1 METVRLDGRLLR
13 ERGEAMGL
21 LGQALALPEWWGR
34 NLDALY
40 DCLTEPGEPRLL
52 VLVDRAAVEGTP
64 FGRRLLRVLEDAAG
78 ENPSLWIEEDGGGDG
93 GADGGEN
100 RG

>member
-1 METVRLDGRLLR
+1 MDYLSARL
-13 ERGEAMGL
+13 E
-21 LGQALALPEWWGR
+21 LPEWWGR

-52 VLVDRAAVEGTP
+52 ALGRREAMEGTP
-64 FGRRLLRVLEDAAG
+64 FGRRLLRVLEDAAA
-78 ENPSLWIEEDGGGDG
+78 ENPFLQLEEDGGD
-93 GADGGEN
+93 

>member
-1 METVRLDGRLLR
+1 MEYLNEKL
-13 ERGEAMGL
+13 E
-21 LGQALALPEWWGR
+21 LPEWWGR

-52 VLVDRAAVEGTP
+52 ALADRAVMEETP
-64 FGRRLLRVLEDAAG
+64 FGRRLLRVLEDAA
-78 ENPSLWIEEDGGGDG
+78 EDNPSLQLEKDGGD
-93 GADGGEN
+93 

>member
-1 METVRLDGRLLR
+1 MDYLSARL
-13 ERGEAMGL
+13 E
-21 LGQALALPEWWGR
+21 LPEWWGR

-52 VLVDRAAVEGTP
+52 VLADRAAMEETS
-64 FGRRLLRVLEDAAG
+64 FGRRLLRVLEDAA
-78 ENPSLWIEEDGGGDG
+78 EDNPSLQLEKDGGD
-93 GADGGEN
+93 